1 MSESIWVLIADDH
14 SLFRDGPASL
24 LHAGQGAELAGA
36 ATTET
41 ESATCC
47 AG

>member
-14 SLFRDGPASL
+14 TLFRDGLAAL

-36 ATTET
+36 ATTGT
-41 ESATCC
+41 ESASCC